1 MIIFIGNANLPFMR
15 LNLLFALVMLCLS
28 AKSQTAEINL
38 KDFINKNHLAL
49 RSVHKHLIHQGNSS
63 YEPTFRELL
72 KKQENAV
79 KSVNDKSSSLSFAY
93 AVRTECLDFLKKNS
107 KGSTEYFELS
117 PAEQKASEHLSVP
130 ASNLTKSE
138 NELID
143 KLNLKD
149 SQSLNQL
156 PLTIQ

>member
-1 MIIFIGNANLPFMR
+1 MGNANFVLMKFK
-15 LNLLFALVMLCLS
+15 LLIALLVLCIS
-28 AKSQTAEINL
+28 AKSQSTEINL

-63 YEPTFRELL
+63 YEADFRELL

-79 KSVNDKSSSLSFAY
+79 KTASNKTTSLSYAY
-93 AVRTECLDFLKKNS
+93 SVRLECLAFLKKHS

-117 PAEQKASEHLSVP
+117 ANEQQAAEQLSIP
-130 ASNLTKSE
+130 PLSLSTDDIKK
-138 NELID
+138 ID
-143 KLNLKD
+143 QLNLSD

-156 PLTIQ
+156 SLTIQ